1 MERQILETAQ
11 PSYAECE
18 NQQSARLPTE
28 LSSSEKLH
36 SSAVSEATDK
46 SGLQPNLEPTLRLQ
60 LETSSVDH
68 STTSS

>member
-11 PSYAECE
+11 PGYAECE

-36 SSAVSEATDK
+36 SSAVSEAIDE
-46 SGLQPNLEPTLRLQ
+46 SGLQLNLEATSPLQ